1 MSLPIAESPSL
12 IVSIKDDGI
21 AILELNRPKKRN
33 ALCQAL
39 MDELI
44 AALGQIDRNPT
55 IFAAVLT
62 SSGPFC
68 AGADLTELAKL
79 TTAEATRV
87 GWLKDLNEAFSSFR
101 KPILAAVR
109 GFAVSWL
116 SPTSLNKHADDPYQL
131 GGGFELALM
140 CDMVYA
146 TADARFGFPEITL
159 GTIPGAGGT
168 QRLTK
173 TIGKQKAMELI
184 LTGATTSATEME
196 RLGVVNR
203 VVPNEQDVLEVA
215 TAVART
221 IASFSAPAI
230 SLAKQAV
237 LAGLEIERA
246 LYYSSF
252 SLEDCREGVAAF
264 KEKRKA
270 TVQHR

>member
-109 GFAVSWL
+109 GF
-116 SPTSLNKHADDPYQL
+116 L